1 MTTSPKKDIVLIG
14 GSTGSSA
21 VLKAVMAQLP
31 PNLPASLFIS
41 THVPTDSPGY
51 LSEMLSHCGTLPVT
65 QAVDGQPIERGHVYV
80 AAPDRHLLLMGT
92 TIRLGEGPRENMARP
107 AIDPMFRSGALSFG
121 PRAVGVVLTGLLD
134 DGASG
139 LHAIK
144 ACGGTA
150 VVQHPLDAEAD
161 QMPLAALQAVE
172 VDHVVAKAALAPLL
186 VALTRDDAGP
196 ARRPSDDVRLEVE
209 IAAGA
214 RLGSA
219 RLRQIANPSPLSC
232 PDCHGVLSE
241 MRETRPLRYR
251 CQIGHS
257 YTAEALAAHGDE
269 IDEAI
274 RVAMRVM
281 EERVTLVER
290 MALDARR
297 TGRDAVAEL
306 YEARAAEYRRYA
318 DTLREAAVS
327 SLRFGQ
333 ATREKDF

>member
-1 MTTSPKKDIVLIG
+1 MGLQATKDIVAIG
-14 GSTGSSA
+14 GSAGSGA
-21 VLKAVMAQLP
+21 VLKTIIAQLP
-31 PNLPASLFIS
+31 QDLPASVFIS
-41 THVPTDSPGY
+41 THVPTNSSGF
-51 LSEMLSHCGTLPVT
+51 LSEVLSSCGTLPVS
-65 QAVDGQPIERGHVYV
+65 QAVDGQPIERSRIYV
-80 AAPDRHLLLMGT
+80 AAPDRHLLLMGA

-107 AIDPMFRSGALSFG
+107 AIDPMFRSAALSFG
-121 PRAVGVVLTGLLD
+121 PRAVGVVLTGMLD

-161 QMPLAALQAVE
+161 QMPLAALLAVE
-172 VDHVVAKAALAPLL
+172 ADHVAGKADLAGLL
-186 VALTRDDAGP
+186 VAITGEKAGS
-196 ARRPSDDVRLEVE
+196 AHGPSDELRLEVE

-219 RLRQIANPSPLSC
+219 RLKQIATASPLSC

-241 MRETRPLRYR
+241 MRDTRPLRFR

-257 YTAEALAAHGDE
+257 YTAEALVAHGDE

-290 MALDARR
+290 MSLDARQ
-297 TGRDAVAEL
+297 TGRIAVAEL
-306 YEARAAEYRRYA
+306 YEARAEEYRRYA

-327 SLRFGQ
+327 SLRFGR
-333 ATREKDF
+333 ATRG